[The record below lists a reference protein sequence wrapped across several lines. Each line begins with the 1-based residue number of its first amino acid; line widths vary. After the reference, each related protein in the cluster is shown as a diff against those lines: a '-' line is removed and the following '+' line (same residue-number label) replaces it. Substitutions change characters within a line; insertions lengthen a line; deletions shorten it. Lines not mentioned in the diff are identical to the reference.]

1 MAVLGTFSIDD
12 SNGSENVTFK
22 MNWRFFF
29 FQTLSRLFQF
39 AENVKC
45 RQISL
50 ELISW
55 GRTQVYPERKFRIDG
70 FHSDVIRLQSQKS
83 KVLRF
88 LIYTR
93 LKISRK

>member
-22 MNWRFFF
+22 MNWRFF

-55 GRTQVYPERKFRIDG
+55 GRTQV
-70 FHSDVIRLQSQKS
+70 
-83 KVLRF
+83 
-88 LIYTR
+88 
-93 LKISRK
+93 

>member
-55 GRTQVYPERKFRIDG
+55 GPHSSLARK
-70 FHSDVIRLQSQKS
+70 
-83 KVLRF
+83 
-88 LIYTR
+88 
-93 LKISRK
+93 KISY